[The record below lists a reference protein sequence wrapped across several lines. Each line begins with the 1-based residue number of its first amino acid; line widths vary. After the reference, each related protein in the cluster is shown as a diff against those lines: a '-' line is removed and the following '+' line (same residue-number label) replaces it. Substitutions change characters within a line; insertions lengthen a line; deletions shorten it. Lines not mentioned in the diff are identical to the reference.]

1 MEKQFKRFS
10 LWGMLYLCITLT
22 ACSDNEEEFHSYLVA
37 DSKSE
42 SLFANGINVDAGD
55 ILQSVSFRA
64 GEPWTANLSG
74 NGIETWCSISP
85 TSGRAV
91 VTSTINISFQKNET
105 EQPRNATLTILSG
118 ELSKQISITQAAK
131 AEEPLVVPEG
141 LSYSPEVPNADQ
153 ALTIYFKANN
163 QSALYGY
170 TNEVYAHIGV
180 VSEGDWQFVPA
191 SWDKNLDK
199 CKMQKMDTNTWSITL
214 SPNIREW
221 FGSGTTPINQIGL
234 VIRSSDGT
242 KKGIEADS
250 FIPVTDTKYKGFTPA
265 VIVEKSMPSGLQEGI
280 NISGNNVTFVLYDKD
295 SNGKHKDYAHI
306 IGDFN
311 NWTLANDET
320 SQMYRDN
327 AAGCWWITLNNLDAT
342 KEYAFQYY
350 VGTKGGENIR
360 LADPY
365 TEKILDPSNDPYING
380 ANYTYPNGAKGIVS
394 TFQIQQESY
403 TWKINDFKIAHP
415 DKMVIYEL
423 LLRDFTQ
430 SGNLAGAM
438 EKLDYLK
445 ALGVNAIELMPTQ
458 EFSGNISW
466 GYNPIFYF
474 AMDKAYGT
482 KKQYKEFID
491 ACHEKGM
498 AVILDVVYNQA
509 DYENPFVKMYWD
521 GKKNQPAANNPW
533 MNETAP
539 HAFSV
544 FYDFDHESPL
554 TRNFVK
560 RNLKFLLEEYKLDG
574 FRFDLTKGFT
584 SKSGTESTYD
594 ASRIAIL
601 KDYNNAIKEVKA
613 DAYVIFEHFCTSR
626 EENELAQGGM
636 HMWREMNNAYC
647 QTAMG
652 YSSDS
657 DFSGMYESTPAW
669 VGFMESHD
677 KDRMAYK
684 QLAWPAFDSLKGD
697 NNLENRMKQLA
708 VNAAFMLTVPGPKM
722 IWQFGEMGYDVCI
735 FANSSGNLTVDY
747 GKEDYKTDPKP
758 THWEYLDNSHRK
770 GLHHVYTQLMKMR
783 NEHPE
788 LFDCTGSF
796 TWKVGVS
803 NWANGRSLYSES
815 TTGKKLVVLGNFTDA
830 TTSVS
835 FPATTGTWR
844 NFTTG
849 EEQAVEANVSVPAHS
864 YIIYTNF

>member
-327 AAGCWWITLNNLDAT
+327 AAGCWWITFNNLDAT

-438 EKLDYLK
+438 E
-445 ALGVNAIELMPTQ
+445 
-458 EFSGNISW
+458 
-466 GYNPIFYF
+466 
-474 AMDKAYGT
+474 
-482 KKQYKEFID
+482 
-491 ACHEKGM
+491 
-498 AVILDVVYNQA
+498 
-509 DYENPFVKMYWD
+509 
-521 GKKNQPAANNPW
+521 
-533 MNETAP
+533 
-539 HAFSV
+539 
-544 FYDFDHESPL
+544 
-554 TRNFVK
+554 
-560 RNLKFLLEEYKLDG
+560 
-574 FRFDLTKGFT
+574 
-584 SKSGTESTYD
+584 
-594 ASRIAIL
+594 
-601 KDYNNAIKEVKA
+601 
-613 DAYVIFEHFCTSR
+613 
-626 EENELAQGGM
+626 
-636 HMWREMNNAYC
+636 
-647 QTAMG
+647 
-652 YSSDS
+652 
-657 DFSGMYESTPAW
+657 
-669 VGFMESHD
+669 
-677 KDRMAYK
+677 
-684 QLAWPAFDSLKGD
+684 
-697 NNLENRMKQLA
+697 
-708 VNAAFMLTVPGPKM
+708 
-722 IWQFGEMGYDVCI
+722 
-735 FANSSGNLTVDY
+735 
-747 GKEDYKTDPKP
+747 
-758 THWEYLDNSHRK
+758 
-770 GLHHVYTQLMKMR
+770 
-783 NEHPE
+783 
-788 LFDCTGSF
+788 
-796 TWKVGVS
+796 
-803 NWANGRSLYSES
+803 
-815 TTGKKLVVLGNFTDA
+815 
-830 TTSVS
+830 
-835 FPATTGTWR
+835 
-844 NFTTG
+844 
-849 EEQAVEANVSVPAHS
+849 
-864 YIIYTNF
+864 

>member
-1 MEKQFKRFS
+1 MKKIHSILYILCAFTILCLTGCSGDDEKITD
-10 LWGMLYLCITLT
+10 YLFPSNGYESYFEKGLHFDGNTNSQTISFN
-22 ACSDNEEEFHSYLVA
+22 AGQAWSANISSDATSWC
-37 DSKSE
+37 
-42 SLFANGINVDAGD
+42 
-55 ILQSVSFRA
+55 Q
-64 GEPWTANLSG
+64 LSPNKG
-74 NGIETWCSISP
+74 GSG
-85 TSGRAV
+85 TS
-91 VTSTINISFQKNET
+91 SINITVTPNESNDARST
-105 EQPRNATLTILSG
+105 TLTIVSG
-118 ELSKQISITQAAK
+118 SQNKKISITQTGK
-131 AEEPLVVPEG
+131 APIEYPAG
-141 LSYSPEVPNADQ
+141 LSWSPEKADADQ
-153 ALTIYFKANN
+153 ALDIIYKETDSQA
-163 QSALYGY
+163 ALYGCTDDIY
-170 TNEVYAHIGV
+170 VHIGTGT
-180 VSEGDWQFVPA
+180 EDPWEHCITTWG
-191 SWDKNLDK
+191 KNDAK
-199 CKMQKMDTNTWSITL
+199 FKMTKVADNTWSL
-214 SPNIREW
+214 SLKPTIREW
-221 FGSGTTPINQIGL
+221 FNSGTLSLGKIAL
-234 VIRSSDGT
+234 VIRNA
-242 KKGIEADS
+242 KADKQTADL

-265 VIVEKSMPSGLQEGI
+265 AIVEKSMPSGLQEGI

-613 DAYVIFEHFCTSR
+613 DAYVIFEHFCTSS

-708 VNAAFMLTVPGPKM
+708 VNAAFTLTVPGPKM

-849 EEQAVEANVSVPAHS
+849 EEQAIEANVSVPAHS